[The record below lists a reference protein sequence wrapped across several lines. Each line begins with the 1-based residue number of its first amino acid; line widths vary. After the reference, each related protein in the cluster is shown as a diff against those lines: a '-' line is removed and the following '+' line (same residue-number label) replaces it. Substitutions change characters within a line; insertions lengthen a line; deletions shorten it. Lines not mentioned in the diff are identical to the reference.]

1 MKNLK
6 DLRLARGL
14 SQQRLADQLH
24 LSQQSIYKYENDLS
38 EPGIEIL
45 KNIADFFDTCVDY
58 LIEYTDCP
66 RKYDTFNET
75 DLNTQELEH
84 MRMYRLLPPDVRSD
98 FDSLM
103 EKYVR
108 EDDA

>member
-45 KNIADFFDTCVDY
+45 KNIADFF
-58 LIEYTDCP
+58 
-66 RKYDTFNET
+66 
-75 DLNTQELEH
+75 
-84 MRMYRLLPPDVRSD
+84 
-98 FDSLM
+98 
-103 EKYVR
+103 
-108 EDDA
+108 